1 MGFSIPSAG
10 KRYTLRG
17 LLSLFLTCA
26 FPLHAWTIILVLRD
40 VSWVAERTN
49 LWDAVGVGAYA
60 LVFAF
65 VESLIVFV
73 VFFLLG
79 LLTPAQWTVDKRIA
93 FLSLV
98 VLILS
103 AWGIISQ
110 LLFLWNVSLPQ
121 SAIHFLARSGHP
133 VRIMYAVS
141 LVVVLPS
148 IGVPV
153 YLFQRSDRLFRLIQN
168 FSERLSLLTVF
179 YLFFDLAGLVII
191 LIRNIP

>member
-1 MGFSIPSAG
+1 M
-10 KRYTLRG
+10 RG

-49 LWDAVGVGAYA
+49 VWDAIGVGAYG

-73 VFFLLG
+73 VFVLIGF
-79 LLTPAQWTVDKRIA
+79 LTPTQWTVDKRIA
-93 FLSLV
+93 FLSLF

-110 LLFLWNVSLPQ
+110 LLFLWNISLPT
-121 SAIHFLARSGHP
+121 SAIRFLAQSGHP
-133 VRIMYAVS
+133 MRIMYAVS
-141 LVVVLPS
+141 LAVVVPS

-153 YLFQRSDRLFRLIQN
+153 YLFQRSDRLFRFIQN
-168 FSERLSLLTVF
+168 FSERLALLTVF